1 MKLLHG
7 FAPPTYLVKTERAFY
22 WDQSFLVQINRGR
35 LMNIWMWFH
44 SLLYFKITTYR
55 GIGIYRGNQIL
66 RDFNC
71 VSKVEKRDYLT
82 VISHMEK
89 NNLEFSGEGRPEL
102 TGSLFYEQSSFL
114 DWFLF
119 TCTCNQQPAKNN
131 KKNTTCAN
139 KLETGIRKRKKKQA
153 GDLRNLC
160 KVSPK
165 KSQFPFLG
173 TYTY

>member
-55 GIGIYRGNQIL
+55 GIWIYRGNQIL

-82 VISHMEK
+82 VTSHMEK

-102 TGSLFYEQSSFL
+102 TGSLFYEQSPFL

-139 KLETGIRKRKKKQA
+139 KLETGIRKRKKKLA
-153 GDLRNLC
+153 GDLRNLY

-165 KSQFPFLG
+165 KASFLF
-173 TYTY
+173 

>member
-119 TCTCNQQPAKNN
+119 TSTCNQQPAKNN

-139 KLETGIRKRKKKQA
+139 KLETGIRKRKKSKP
-153 GDLRNLC
+153 
-160 KVSPK
+160 VTY
-165 KSQFPFLG
+165 G
-173 TYTY
+173 TYVKFHRKKASFLF

>member
-44 SLLYFKITTYR
+44 FLLYFKITTYR

-82 VISHMEK
+82 VTSHMEK

-102 TGSLFYEQSSFL
+102 TGSLFHEQSSFL

-131 KKNTTCAN
+131 KKTQPVPTNW
-139 KLETGIRKRKKKQA
+139 KLVLESEKKSKPVTYGTYVKFHRKKA
-153 GDLRNLC
+153 
-160 KVSPK
+160 S
-165 KSQFPFLG
+165 FLF
-173 TYTY
+173 